1 MGAYGN
7 AEGVSRGYKGMPEV
21 VQTLDEAT
29 NTLVTPSGL
38 NLTDPD
44 DSRAYADQVWQA
56 GVLLNVAID
65 EPQHLTSEGVK
76 SIEPCDVFPVAQR
89 ALEEVLL
96 QLPLVNDPVGS
107 LIWSAER
114 LAQELAQAVQLAQ
127 VDGLRLAEWLL
138 GVLESPYAEQVYID
152 PVQYAQALGPEGLKE
167 LRGRAQGEFV
177 GRRLAVLSGS
187 VEEVF
192 RTHTDG
198 YEQLI
203 SGLSEIGRFDL
214 AYTYSEEAM
223 RILPAEETFNIAGGW
238 AAITDVHF
246 PHRSPYVNERVFDA
260 FPRLS
265 AAKGLFAAVG
275 DSAVEHIEARLRDRP
290 WDLSMFQYQCLRD
303 PQRAW
308 ATASDAGLQRNVAE
322 LLLPHLPVETIPVL
336 MQRIEEKLETE
347 DAFGRDQAYGLL
359 GKVQKAA
366 DPASFEDLLGRLQ
379 RKFADCPEIR
389 NQLADA
395 AQP

>member
-1 MGAYGN
+1 M
-7 AEGVSRGYKGMPEV
+7 
-21 VQTLDEAT
+21 QTLVKAT
-29 NTLVTPSGL
+29 TGLVNPSGL

-44 DSRAYADQVWQA
+44 DSRAYAEHVWQA

-65 EPQHLTSEGVK
+65 EPHDLTSQGIK
-76 SIEPCDVFPVAQR
+76 TIEPYDVFPVAQR
-89 ALEEVLL
+89 ALEEVLQ
-96 QLPLVNDPVGS
+96 QLPLVNDPFGA

-114 LAQELAQAVQLAQ
+114 LAQELPQAAQLAQ
-127 VDGLRLAEWLL
+127 VDGLCLAEWLL
-138 GVLESPYAEQVYID
+138 DVLESPYAEQIDVD
-152 PVQYAQALGPEGLKE
+152 PVQYEESLGVEGVKK
-167 LRGRAQGEFV
+167 LRERAQGAYAR
-177 GRRLAVLSGS
+177 RRLAVLSGS
-187 VEEVF
+187 VVDVF

-265 AAKGLFAAVG
+265 TAKGLFGAVG
-275 DSAVEHIEARLRDRP
+275 DSAVEHIEARLRDKP
-290 WDLSMFQYQCLRD
+290 WDLAMFQYQCLRD
-303 PQRAW
+303 PKRAW

-322 LLLPHLPVETIPVL
+322 LLLPHLRVETIPVL
-336 MQRIEEKLETE
+336 MQLIEEKLETE
-347 DAFGRDQAYGLL
+347 DAFGCDQAYGLL
-359 GKVQKAA
+359 GKVQKVA
-366 DPASFEDLLGRLQ
+366 DPASFEDFLGRLQ

>member
-1 MGAYGN
+1 MG
-7 AEGVSRGYKGMPEV
+7 
-21 VQTLDEAT
+21 
-29 NTLVTPSGL
+29 
-38 NLTDPD
+38 
-44 DSRAYADQVWQA
+44 
-56 GVLLNVAID
+56 
-65 EPQHLTSEGVK
+65 SEMC
-76 SIEPCDVFPVAQR
+76 IRDR
-89 ALEEVLL
+89 
-96 QLPLVNDPVGS
+96 
-107 LIWSAER
+107 
-114 LAQELAQAVQLAQ
+114 
-127 VDGLRLAEWLL
+127 
-138 GVLESPYAEQVYID
+138 
-152 PVQYAQALGPEGLKE
+152 ALGPEGLKE
-167 LRGRAQGEFV
+167 LRERAQGEYV

-214 AYTYSEEAM
+214 AYAYSEDAM

-260 FPRLS
+260 FPWLS
-265 AAKGLFAAVG
+265 TAEGLFAAVG
-275 DSAVEHIEARLRDRP
+275 DSAVEHIEARLRDKP
-290 WDLSMFQYQCLRD
+290 WDLAMFQYQCLRD

-322 LLLPHLPVETIPVL
+322 LLLPHLPDQTVPVL
-336 MQRIEEKLETE
+336 MQLIEDKLETQ
-347 DAFGRDQAYGLL
+347 DVYGRDQAYELL

-366 DPASFEDLLGRLQ
+366 EPALFEDFLDRLQ